1 MKTTKLD
8 ASCSDTTDAQGLAG
22 CTLEPDVSGEV
33 YVVATT
39 ADSAGNV
46 ARATRSVWLA
56 GDDDWW
62 FGSDNGDR
70 MDVIPEKQEYK
81 AGETAR
87 FQVRMPFRSA
97 HALVTVEREGVLA
110 SYVTEISGKD
120 PVIEVKMPGSYAPDV
135 YVSVL
140 AVRSE
145 EHTSELQSLM
155 RISYAVF
162 CLHKKK

>member
-1 MKTTKLD
+1 MIMCLYFFFCKQKTAYEMRMSDWSSDVCSSDLILTARRRLIGGFYAYDNQMKTTKLD

-62 FGSDNGDR
+62 FGGDNGDR
-70 MDVIPEKQEYK
+70 MEI
-81 AGETAR
+81 GR
-87 FQVRMPFRSA
+87 A
-97 HALVTVEREGVLA
+97 HV
-110 SYVTEISGKD
+110 
-120 PVIEVKMPGSYAPDV
+120 
-135 YVSVL
+135 
-140 AVRSE
+140 
-145 EHTSELQSLM
+145 
-155 RISYAVF
+155 
-162 CLHKKK
+162 

>member
-1 MKTTKLD
+1 MRISD
-8 ASCSDTTDAQGLAG
+8 WSSDVCSSDL
-22 CTLEPDVSGEV
+22 PDVSGEV

-62 FGSDNGDR
+62 FGGDNGDR

-120 PVIEVKMPGSYAPDV
+120 PVIEVKMPGS
-135 YVSVL
+135 
-140 AVRSE
+140 RSE
-145 EHTSELQSLM
+145 ERRVGKECVSKCRHRRAPCQQ
-155 RISYAVF
+155 
-162 CLHKKK
+162 KQKND

>member
-8 ASCSDTTDAQGLAG
+8 ASCSDTTDAQGPAG

-62 FGSDNGDR
+62 FGGDNGDR

-81 AGETAR
+81 AGEPAR
-87 FQVRMPFRSA
+87 FQVRM
-97 HALVTVEREGVLA
+97 
-110 SYVTEISGKD
+110 
-120 PVIEVKMPGSYAPDV
+120 
-135 YVSVL
+135 
-140 AVRSE
+140 RSE

-155 RISYAVF
+155 RRSYAVF
-162 CLHKKK
+162 CLKKNTTNTKQ

>member
-62 FGSDNGDR
+62 FGGDNGDR
-70 MDVIPEKQEYK
+70 MAVIPEKQEYK

-87 FQVRMPFRSA
+87 LPVRMPCRQGA
-97 HALVTVEREGVLA
+97 GRVPAGRG
-110 SYVTEISGKD
+110 
-120 PVIEVKMPGSYAPDV
+120 
-135 YVSVL
+135 
-140 AVRSE
+140 
-145 EHTSELQSLM
+145 
-155 RISYAVF
+155 
-162 CLHKKK
+162 

>member
-1 MKTTKLD
+1 MKQSSLRRKCVARDTDGRPAKGRKGAVAVDSRQILTPRRRLIGGCYAYDNQMKTTKLD

-62 FGSDNGDR
+62 FGGDNGDR
-70 MDVIPEKQEYK
+70 MEI
-81 AGETAR
+81 GR
-87 FQVRMPFRSA
+87 A
-97 HALVTVEREGVLA
+97 HV
-110 SYVTEISGKD
+110 
-120 PVIEVKMPGSYAPDV
+120 
-135 YVSVL
+135 
-140 AVRSE
+140 
-145 EHTSELQSLM
+145 
-155 RISYAVF
+155 
-162 CLHKKK
+162 